1 MVFSESKDSR
11 NIMTTVM
18 KNDDMYITPDCTNVK
33 DIYENDIS
41 DFTLFFVKGVIGFWE
56 GVFSTV
62 ISLVNSRT

>member
-33 DIYENDIS
+33 DIYEMI
-41 DFTLFFVKGVIGFWE
+41 FLILHY
-56 GVFSTV
+56 
-62 ISLVNSRT
+62 SLSKV